1 VSGTAPRDEPIAVVL
16 TWLEDARVAGLLGH
30 DTAVVATAT
39 PEGRPS
45 ARAVIL
51 RGLDQRGFVFY
62 TDTRSRKGRELA
74 SNPWGAIVM
83 VWEELER
90 QVRAEGPIGLVAPE
104 ESDAYFA
111 RRPRGHQLGAWVSRQ
126 SEILGSR
133 EELEQEL
140 TVVVERFAGVEVP
153 RPPYWGG
160 YRLVP
165 DEIELWQGRPDRLHD
180 RLRYRRSATGD
191 GWLVDRLWP

>member
-1 VSGTAPRDEPIAVVL
+1 MD
-16 TWLEDARVAGLLGH
+16 DARAAGLLGY

-39 PEGRPS
+39 PAGRPS

-74 SNPWGAIVM
+74 ANPRGAIVM

-90 QVRAEGPIGLVAPE
+90 QVRAEGPVALVPAA

-126 SEILGSR
+126 SEVLASR
-133 EELEQEL
+133 EELEREL
-140 TVVVERFAGVEVP
+140 ELVVDRFAGADVP

-165 DEIELWQGRPDRLHD
+165 DEIELWQGRADRLHD
-180 RLRYRRSATGD
+180 RLRYRRTREGE
-191 GWLVDRLWP
+191 GWIVDRLWP